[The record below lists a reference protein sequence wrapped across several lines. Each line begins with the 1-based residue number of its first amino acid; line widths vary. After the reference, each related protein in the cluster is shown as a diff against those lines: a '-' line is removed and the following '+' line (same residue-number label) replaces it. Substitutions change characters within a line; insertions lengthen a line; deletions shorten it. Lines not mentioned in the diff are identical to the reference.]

1 MWIFSDIGFFSV
13 VEADK
18 EKLDRAPW
26 FDGPVQ
32 AEPCVLVR
40 ARNRGHLEHNYLSI
54 CRGQWRWGTAQ
65 STTLPAPTIPTAWL

>member
-26 FDGPVQ
+26 FEGPVQ

-40 ARNRGHLEHNYLSI
+40 ARNRGHLEQLFIYAGAS
-54 CRGQWRWGTAQ
+54 GDVGTAQ